1 MLRSL
6 SGWQSV
12 RLKVRFQIRLKH
24 RDHLPNTG
32 IRRQGQKPFRPS
44 PYAGVVD
51 HRSFALLPYSLV
63 CHPIYSLQWLIIF
76 GNFLIVPAIPLL
88 VSLLTLAIAMRFKA
102 RYEEKALEEIFGSK
116 YREYREKTSR
126 FLPLRCCWK
135 FTTNSIELDIYLIRM
150 P

>member
-1 MLRSL
+1 MA
-6 SGWQSV
+6 
-12 RLKVRFQIRLKH
+12 IRPAESEIPNKAQAPRPFAEH
-24 RDHLPNTG
+24 RYS
-32 IRRQGQKPFRPS
+32 S
-44 PYAGVVD
+44 PGSEALYAGVVD

-63 CHPIYSLQWLIIF
+63 CHSIYSLQWLIIF

-126 FLPLRCCWK
+126 FLPLRCC
-135 FTTNSIELDIYLIRM
+135 
-150 P
+150 